1 MEIAGAKAPG
11 IDLRAPIAT
20 PDEGRKWHWDLVRH
34 VRPGDIVVHWFT
46 TAAHAKGVV
55 GWSRAASTAVVEDHI
70 WVPRTRPDIDDNT
83 ATPRPHWVV
92 PLEGYT
98 QLARPITRSEVES
111 IHADVVGLEEELAE
125 IYPRFK
131 YYPFQDYRP
140 NEIRAN
146 QAYLTKMPVDLL
158 RLLNRLGQLGF
169 EIDYEANRPSRR

>member
-11 IDLRAPIAT
+11 IDLRAPIAS

-34 VRPGDIVVHWFT
+34 VRPGDIVV
-46 TAAHAKGVV
+46 

-70 WVPRTRPDIDDNT
+70 RVPRTRPDIDENT

-98 QLARPITRSEVES
+98 QLARPITRSAVES

-146 QAYLTKMPVDLL
+146 QAYLTKMPVELL
-158 RLLNRLGQLGF
+158 RLLNRLGRLGF
-169 EIDYEANRPSRR
+169 KIDYEAHRPSRR